1 MASQYSI
8 LRQYSPYV
16 SPYNIDL
23 IKEAML
29 YKQGKVDANRAAI
42 NQQID
47 YLMGQD
53 LAKEED
59 REYLQNRVSDTL
71 ARVNEMY
78 AGADLSSDGIAR
90 HIQSEVS
97 TILDGNVMNAVA
109 GTAEMRRMQAHLEEM
124 QKEHPKLYSDMNAY
138 VAMKPA
144 MQWLNDGKAGTKLGP
159 LNFTPYTD
167 YNKELNDLMM
177 DIRSKSG
184 ATKYFEQVK
193 DAEGNPTGDIIE
205 ISRDQMSAEQVA
217 AIAMSGLS
225 DKARRQ
231 MQIEAEFMA
240 DSNPEMFSYQNM
252 MSYAQSD
259 LNRQRDRIAAMEA
272 EKMGYTKDT
281 TQYRMLES
289 QINDAKSS
297 LIRTEDSL
305 RSITPENYNPIMGAQ
320 MLVETNFKNGAALK
334 WAYDKTSYELKSDE
348 SYWNRMN
355 LAINERNYNLQ
366 YAKFQFD
373 VKKWQSEFEYGRQ
386 KDAYEAQRKERE
398 LGFDMSL
405 EAAKTQSGIDLNNAR
420 TQKLLAEAAAKGAGA
435 TGGRAGSVAMSDAV
449 AAGAGYGVITRGEVK
464 DLSSNDINRM
474 IEEDFANKYSEHNA
488 NMLRLI
494 NNLDPEDV
502 KKIDKYIAEQSK
514 NSTSGYAG
522 LTRNDAYL
530 RYFKQNGGLGN
541 KAFAN
546 ATKGQNG
553 DKGPKIAQEAYLA
566 ASNSYQKLSIHND
579 RIKEENVLYAK
590 EMANRIKEEGNVEK
604 AASSYI
610 KSAIVESVE
619 NVLPS
624 ALTRSNPA
632 NSGIYT
638 DRELIKI
645 DRLLSIGLKD
655 SGYKQGDIYKLFT
668 ESNEE
673 GKFIL
678 SDMSNSIDSLSPI
691 DRVVYDSFNNFRG
704 ITGQRVN
711 SIFSKSVLGNESM
724 EELVGIRKKYLS
736 MNIPNRLT
744 ITAKSTNDPDYEI
757 VNKARALYYSK
768 DGKQPDEGD
777 INTFKI
783 EFAGTAENGEL
794 NYKIMPVGQG
804 LNEKNA
810 IEISLAEL
818 QSNGVITNTNEQ
830 DIPIGLY
837 DSGVVRVSF
846 ADSNNKDYVDLLESR
861 GISGVYASK
870 PDLKN
875 HLSEMIISR
884 FSNNLSSII
893 TSMEDP
899 TASDKSKAQMETLIN
914 AVSTIVD
921 NAEKLGVG
929 VKGFDTQTKNAYGY
943 DSFIYKLNP
952 SNPNA
957 RPEEVLSVRTKNAFF
972 ADSIDEDMTVAPQ
985 FRLSLIIEGALN
997 AAMNRMVETGATSL
1011 DESMDLTK
1019 ILKAVQ

>member
-109 GTAEMRRMQAHLEEM
+109 GTAEMRRVQAHLEEM

-320 MLVETNFKNGAALK
+320 MVVETNFKNGAALK

-398 LGFDMSL
+398 LGFDMSM

-435 TGGRAGSVAMSDAV
+435 VGGRAGSQAMFDAA

-464 DLSSNDINRM
+464 DLSSSDINRM
-474 IEEDFANKYSEHNA
+474 IDEDFANKYSEHNA

-514 NSTSGYAG
+514 NPTSGYAG

-541 KAFAN
+541 QAFAN

-553 DKGPKIAQEAYLA
+553 DRSPKIAQDAYVA
-566 ASNSYQKLSIHND
+566 ASASYQKLSIHN
-579 RIKEENVLYAK
+579 E
-590 EMANRIKEEGNVEK
+590 RIKEEGKVYKGFYDKLFNSSNDVVETVIGEAIKNNISVSNVPSTAGGTSNTYSHASTTGVYTPVELADIDNTLTLIGEK
-604 AASSYI
+604 IGYNSGDVYDI
-610 KSAIVESVE
+610 FGYDDVNNTYRLKDKKSIDSNDTLANWLYSGF
-619 NVLPS
+619 NKYYNDSS
-624 ALTRSNPA
+624 ALTR
-632 NSGIYT
+632 Y
-638 DRELIKI
+638 
-645 DRLLSIGLKD
+645 RLD
-655 SGYKQGDIYKLFT
+655 
-668 ESNEE
+668 
-673 GKFIL
+673 
-678 SDMSNSIDSLSPI
+678 
-691 DRVVYDSFNNFRG
+691 
-704 ITGQRVN
+704 
-711 SIFSKSVLGNESM
+711 LGRDGAG
-724 EELVGIRKKYLS
+724 ELVNIRKRYLT

-744 ITAKSTNDPDYEI
+744 ITAKSANDLDYEI

-818 QSNGVITNTNEQ
+818 QSNGIITNTNEQ
-830 DIPIGLY
+830 DLPIGLY

-870 PDLKN
+870 PGLKN

-921 NAEKLGVG
+921 NAEKLGIG
-929 VKGFDTQTKNAYGY
+929 VKGFDTQTKNSYGY

>member
-320 MLVETNFKNGAALK
+320 MVVETNFKNGAALK

-464 DLSSNDINRM
+464 DLSSNDIDRM

-514 NSTSGYAG
+514 NPTSGYSG

-553 DKGPKIAQEAYLA
+553 DKSPKIAQDAYIA
-566 ASNSYQKLSIHND
+566 ASTSYQKLSIHNE
-579 RIKEENVLYAK
+579 RIKEESK
-590 EMANRIKEEGNVEK
+590 TPG
-604 AASSYI
+604 
-610 KSAIVESVE
+610 
-619 NVLPS
+619 
-624 ALTRSNPA
+624 
-632 NSGIYT
+632 
-638 DRELIKI
+638 
-645 DRLLSIGLKD
+645 GLKVAANFAFVD
-655 SGYKQGDIYKLFT
+655 VMKDRYSKVVNGLKVYPAQKGEYSESDLEKLDERFSDLLGGSGYNRGDVYKLFLPEENGVYRLAKVPT
-668 ESNEE
+668 EELAN
-673 GKFIL
+673 
-678 SDMSNSIDSLSPI
+678 N
-691 DRVVYDSFNNFRG
+691 FNNDIGNAIYSTFMLNLDYSSEV
-704 ITGQRVN
+704 TG
-711 SIFSKSVLGNESM
+711 SFGLKTFESSGD
-724 EELVGIRKKYLS
+724 VVDIRKKYLF

-744 ITAKSTNDPDYEI
+744 ITAKSTSDPDYEI
-757 VNKARALYYSK
+757 VNKARALYYAK
-768 DGKQPDEGD
+768 DGAQPKTGD

-783 EFAGTAENGEL
+783 EFAGTAKNGEL
-794 NYKIMPVGQG
+794 NYKITPVGQG

-818 QSNGVITNTNEQ
+818 QSNGIITNTNEQ
-830 DIPIGLY
+830 DLPIGLY

-870 PDLKN
+870 PGLKN

-921 NAEKLGVG
+921 NAEKLGIG
-929 VKGFDTQTKNAYGY
+929 VKGFDTQTKNSYGY

-957 RPEEVLSVRTKNAFF
+957 RPEELLSVRTKNAFF

>member
-78 AGADLSSDGIAR
+78 AGADLSSDGITR

-97 TILDGNVMNAVA
+97 TILDDNVINAVA
-109 GTAEMRRMQAHLEEM
+109 GTAEMRRMQAHLEEI
-124 QKEHPKLYSDMNAY
+124 QKDNMGAYSDMNAY

-159 LNFTPYTD
+159 LNYTPYTD

-193 DAEGNPTGDIIE
+193 DAEGNPTGDIME
-205 ISRDQMSAEQVA
+205 ISRDQMSAEQIA

-240 DSNPEMFSYQNM
+240 DSNPGMFSYQNM

-320 MLVETNFKNGAALK
+320 MVVETNFKNGAALK

-348 SYWNRMN
+348 SYWKRMN
-355 LAINERNYNLQ
+355 LAINERNYNLE
-366 YAKFQFD
+366 YAKFQFG

-435 TGGRAGSVAMSDAV
+435 TGGRAGSQAMFDAA

-464 DLSSNDINRM
+464 DLSSNDVDRM
-474 IEEDFANKYSEHNA
+474 IEEGFANKYSEHNA

-502 KKIDKYIAEQSK
+502 KKIDKHIAEQSK
-514 NSTSGYAG
+514 NPTSGYAG

-553 DKGPKIAQEAYLA
+553 DKSPKIAQDAYIA
-566 ASNSYQKLSIHND
+566 ASGSYQKLSIHNE
-579 RIKEENVLYAK
+579 RIKEESKVSGGLK
-590 EMANRIKEEGNVEK
+590 VV
-604 AASSYI
+604 ASSAFVDVM
-610 KSAIVESVE
+610 K
-619 NVLPS
+619 
-624 ALTRSNPA
+624 
-632 NSGIYT
+632 
-638 DRELIKI
+638 DRYSKVVN
-645 DRLLSIGLKD
+645 GLKVYPAQKGEYSKSD
-655 SGYKQGDIYKLFT
+655 LEKLDERFSDLLGGSGYNRGDVYKLFLP
-668 ESNEE
+668 EE
-673 GKFIL
+673 NGVYRLAKA
-678 SDMSNSIDSLSPI
+678 SIEELANN
-691 DRVVYDSFNNFRG
+691 FNNG
-704 ITGQRVN
+704 IGNAIYSTFMLNLDYSSDVTGSFGLKTFEPSGDV
-711 SIFSKSVLGNESM
+711 VD
-724 EELVGIRKKYLS
+724 IRKKYLF

-744 ITAKSTNDPDYEI
+744 ITAKSTSDPDYKI
-757 VNKARALYYSK
+757 VNKARALYYAK
-768 DGKQPDEGD
+768 DGAQPKTGD

-818 QSNGVITNTNEQ
+818 QSNGIITNTNEQ
-830 DIPIGLY
+830 DLPIGLY
-837 DSGVVRVSF
+837 DSGVVRISF

-899 TASDKSKAQMETLIN
+899 TAPDKSKVQMETLIN

-921 NAEKLGVG
+921 NAEKLGIG
-929 VKGFDTQTKNAYGY
+929 VKGFDTQTKNSYGY

-972 ADSIDEDMTVAPQ
+972 ADSIDEEMTVAPQ
-985 FRLSLIIEGALN
+985 FRLSLMIEGALN